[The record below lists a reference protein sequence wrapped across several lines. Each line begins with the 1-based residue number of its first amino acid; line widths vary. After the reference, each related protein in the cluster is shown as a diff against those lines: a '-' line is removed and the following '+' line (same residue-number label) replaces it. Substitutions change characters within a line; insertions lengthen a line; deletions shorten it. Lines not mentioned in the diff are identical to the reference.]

1 MKAIAITRPGEP
13 DVLQVVERDVPK
25 PAGQEVLI
33 RVFAA
38 GVNRPDVMQRKGH
51 YPPPPGASPDIPGL
65 EIAGVIEAIGQD
77 VTQWQVGDPVCA
89 LLTGGGYAE
98 FALAQAGHCLPVPAA
113 FERSGS
119 GESFVQAASLPETVF
134 TVWHNVFQRGNLKS
148 GQHFL
153 VHGGSS
159 GIGITAIQIAKAF
172 NAKVF
177 ATAGSA
183 EKCKA
188 CMDLG
193 ADQCINYREED
204 FETVLKEHGIDV
216 ILDMV
221 GGDYIPKN
229 LRLLRPEGRLVFI
242 NTMKGA
248 KVNGEDSV
256 DFGLIMRNR
265 LTITGSTL
273 RNRENA
279 FKAALA
285 SEIRENVWPVLEK
298 GLFRPVIARIFPLA
312 EAAKAH
318 ALMESSDHI
327 GKIILVNEQT

>member
-13 DVLQVVERDVPK
+13 EVLQIVERDVPK
-25 PAGQEVLI
+25 PTGQEVLI

-38 GVNRPDVMQRKGH
+38 GVNRPDVMQRKGN

-65 EIAGVIEAIGQD
+65 EVAGVIEAIGPD

-98 FALAQAGHCLPVPAA
+98 FAVAQAGHCLPVPAA
-113 FERSGS
+113 FEGS
-119 GESFVQAASLPETVF
+119 GGSFVQAASLPETVF

-148 GQHFL
+148 GEHFL

-204 FETVLKEHGIDV
+204 FEIALKERGIDV

-242 NTMKGA
+242 NTMKGG
-248 KVNGEDSV
+248 KVNGEDPV

-273 RNRENA
+273 RNRKNA

-285 SEIRENVWPVLEK
+285 SEIREKVWPVLEK
-298 GLFRPVIARIFPLA
+298 GLFKPVIAQTFPLA
-312 EAAKAH
+312 EAAEAH